1 MLIILELEFDLCA
14 IDTASLVDLL
24 NSNFCT
30 MLYSQT
36 INCCTTGYRADATDL
51 NTAPSAAALLSPA
64 AALSPSALLSPAA
77 AAVVDAESE
86 PPHAVKDAAI
96 TTAKPALKNLFS

>member
-1 MLIILELEFDLCA
+1 MPPI
-14 IDTASLVDLL
+14 
-24 NSNFCT
+24 
-30 MLYSQT
+30 
-36 INCCTTGYRADATDL
+36 L

-96 TTAKPALKNLFS
+96 TTAKPALKNLFFIIVSSSHDCI